1 MELQK
6 LTLEEI
12 VARLRQ
18 LAEEIRAQAQAGAGA
33 RAA

>member
-1 MELQK
+1 MDLQQ

-18 LAEEIRAQAQAGAGA
+18 LANEIRALAKAEPAKTA
-33 RAA
+33 